1 MKMFSHSD
9 KKKKKEIRKQK
20 TEADN
25 AELEK
30 RAD

>member
-9 KKKKKEIRKQK
+9 KKKNEIRKQK